1 MKKII
6 ALLAAAFVSAA
17 TLVCAQTAGDP
28 TRQGADSYADR
39 TTTTITIEDKY
50 ADLHPTASDVKMWLD
65 YTPLTGEVRFYY
77 ECLTANYEVGE
88 AMNTAMGVFQDFA
101 AEHGYKHYYYKA
113 KDKTKYYKDDSSG
126 IKLRKACYNSY
137 VYFKK

>member
-6 ALLAAAFVSAA
+6 ALLAAALVSAA
-17 TLVCAQTAGDP
+17 SLVCAQTAGDP
-28 TRQGADSYADR
+28 TAQGADSYADR
-39 TTTTITIEDKY
+39 SIQKIDVEDKY
-50 ADLHPTASDVKMWLD
+50 ADLHPTATNVKLTIE

-77 ECLTANYEVGE
+77 ECLAANFETGE

-101 AEHGYKHYYYKA
+101 QEHGYKHYYYKA
-113 KDKTKYYKDDSSG
+113 KDKTRYFRDSSSG
-126 IKLRKACYNSY
+126 KNLRKAEYRSY